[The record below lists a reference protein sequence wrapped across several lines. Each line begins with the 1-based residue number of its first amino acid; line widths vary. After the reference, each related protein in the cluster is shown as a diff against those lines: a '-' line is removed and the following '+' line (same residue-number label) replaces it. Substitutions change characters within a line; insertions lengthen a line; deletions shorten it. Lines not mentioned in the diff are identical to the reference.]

1 MAMDYGKEI
10 FDTYFNQGVNI
21 LSIYSTFSSYVKIYI
36 EWGSLFIWLI
46 DYIYSGLFF
55 LKRRL
60 FSLILLPLVHLLW
73 MFIITIAPG
82 IVFGVLLSD
91 ESYYLYKIST
101 GFSIPAYDILKLK
114 DDMKLKEVILKLKDD
129 VKPKEEY
136 GLKLEEIA
144 GLFEGVDSGRLK
156 MFQILTRLDGF

>member
-10 FDTYFNQGVNI
+10 FDTYFNQAP
-21 LSIYSTFSSYVKIYI
+21 
-36 EWGSLFIWLI
+36 
-46 DYIYSGLFF
+46 
-55 LKRRL
+55 
-60 FSLILLPLVHLLW
+60 LILLPLVHLLW

-101 GFSIPAYDILKLK
+101 DDILKLK

-129 VKPKEEY
+129 VKPKKEY

-156 MFQILTRLDGF
+156 MFQILTRVDKEIIDKNCEDIKNIEDSLENLNHR